1 MKNTAI
7 NISTKKPL
15 QTVKDPVTRVSIHCT
30 AKDEKGADVEVNILD
45 SEQHHTTN
53 EIKLT
58 FGGSPSQC
66 ADNAQQSDG
75 RAATAGGRRTAT
87 EFLLPFAVNTERSN
101 GTTLWI
107 EHGFIIFKGLSA
119 GTNYVKAINLCE

>member
-45 SEQHHTTN
+45 LEQHHTTN

-58 FGGSPSQC
+58 FGGSPSQ
-66 ADNAQQSDG
+66 ALTMLSRVMVVLQQQASRKNCNGIPAPVCSEHRKEQWHDVMD
-75 RAATAGGRRTAT
+75 RT
-87 EFLLPFAVNTERSN
+87 
-101 GTTLWI
+101 WI
-107 EHGFIIFKGLSA
+107 YNFKGLSA

>member
-1 MKNTAI
+1 MRRSGSKYSRPGTAPHHQRNQI
-7 NISTKKPL
+7 
-15 QTVKDPVTRVSIHCT
+15 
-30 AKDEKGADVEVNILD
+30 DVWR
-45 SEQHHTTN
+45 
-53 EIKLT
+53 
-58 FGGSPSQC
+58 FPFPG

-107 EHGFIIFKGLSA
+107 EHGFIILKDSVLALIMLKRLISA
-119 GTNYVKAINLCE
+119 SECVATRICWSGKKLPKNAPPMEAS

>member
-1 MKNTAI
+1 MKNIAI

-45 SEQHHTTN
+45 LEQHHTTN

-58 FGGSPSQC
+58 FGGSPSQ
-66 ADNAQQSDG
+66 ALTMLSRVMVVLQQQ
-75 RAATAGGRRTAT
+75 AAEELQRNSCSR
-87 EFLLPFAVNTERSN
+87 LQ
-101 GTTLWI
+101 
-107 EHGFIIFKGLSA
+107 
-119 GTNYVKAINLCE
+119 

>member
-15 QTVKDPVTRVSIHCT
+15 QPVQDPVTRVSIPCT

-45 SEQHHTTN
+45 LEQHHTTN

-58 FGGSPSQC
+58 FGGSPSQ
-66 ADNAQQSDG
+66 ALTMLSRVMVVLQQQ
-75 RAATAGGRRTAT
+75 AAEELQRNSCSR
-87 EFLLPFAVNTERSN
+87 LQ
-101 GTTLWI
+101 
-107 EHGFIIFKGLSA
+107 
-119 GTNYVKAINLCE
+119 